1 MSINHKSFEAIYN
14 WMNHKSLKTFVSC
27 TVMVS
32 FLIIY
37 GLAPVALLAD
47 FSQHLLK

>member
-1 MSINHKSFEAIYN
+1 MSINHKAFEAIYN

-37 GLAPVALLAD
+37 GLDHCGVVGGFFEILA
-47 FSQHLLK
+47 

>member
-14 WMNHKSLKTFVSC
+14 WMNHKSLKKTFVSC

-37 GLAPVALLAD
+37 GLAPGGVVGGFFATLA
-47 FSQHLLK
+47 